1 MKEDLFEEQ
10 VANLTEAHFL
20 VLYWT
25 AQSEGRQAK
34 YNITNCFDDLKHC
47 AITRTKQTAVAA
59 VEALGALRFLAL
71 RGEGNR
77 RNLYITRYGARAL
90 EALVL
95 RQQYT
100 PRPSAF
106 LEGA

>member
-1 MKEDLFEEQ
+1 MKDLFSEQ

-20 VLYWT
+20 VLYWAT
-25 AQSEGRQAK
+25 QSEGRHSK

-47 AITRTKQTAVAA
+47 SITRTKQTAVAA
-59 VEALGALRFLAL
+59 VEALAALRFVAL

-77 RNLYITRYGARAL
+77 RNLYITRYGAKAL

-95 RQQYT
+95 RQAYT

-106 LEGA
+106 LEGQ

>member
-1 MKEDLFEEQ
+1 MKELFEEQ
-10 VANLTEAHFL
+10 TANLSEAHFL
-20 VLYWT
+20 ILYWAT
-25 AQSEGRQAK
+25 QGEGRQAK

-47 AITRTKQTAVAA
+47 GITRTKQTAVAA
-59 VEALGALRFLAL
+59 VEALCALRFVTL

-95 RQQYT
+95 RQKFT

-106 LEGA
+106 LEGQ